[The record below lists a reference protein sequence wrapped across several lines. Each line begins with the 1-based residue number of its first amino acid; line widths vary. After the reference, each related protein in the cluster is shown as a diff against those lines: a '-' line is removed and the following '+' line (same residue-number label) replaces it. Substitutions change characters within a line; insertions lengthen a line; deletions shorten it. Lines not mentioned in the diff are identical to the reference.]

1 MSVKTILEK
10 LDLVLGKEDA
20 DYLKTNSDRMVS
32 LLEKE
37 IAKNKIS
44 ADIFLGGSFAK
55 NTLIRSKSYDIDIFI
70 RFDWKYENLS
80 GILEKI
86 TKKIAKKGGYK
97 IKKIHGSRD
106 YFRVWKER
114 KAIFEIVP
122 VTRIKKPKEA
132 RNVTD
137 LSYFHVG
144 YVKRRMSKKMARET
158 IIAKQFCKAQGIYG
172 AESFING
179 FSGYGLECLIIYYKS
194 FEKMLKEIAKIKER
208 TIIDPEKLFKKKTD
222 VIFEMNES
230 KLNSPIILVDP
241 TWKERNALAA
251 LNWESFRKFQEA
263 ATKFLKKP
271 STSFFEI
278 KEVDKKEI
286 MEEARA
292 RKAEFADIWIET
304 DRQPGDIAGTKLKK
318 FGDFAMREMSK
329 YFEIAR
335 KEFDYSG
342 GKAADIY
349 IIAKPKKELIKSGPP
364 AKMDMHAKAFRKENK
379 NVFEKSGILHAR
391 VRIDFSAKEFLI
403 KFKKDYAKTIRE
415 MGITKLEIKN

>member
-1 MSVKTILEK
+1 
-10 LDLVLGKEDA
+10 
-20 DYLKTNSDRMVS
+20 
-32 LLEKE
+32 
-37 IAKNKIS
+37 
-44 ADIFLGGSFAK
+44 
-55 NTLIRSKSYDIDIFI
+55 
-70 RFDWKYENLS
+70 
-80 GILEKI
+80 
-86 TKKIAKKGGYK
+86 
-97 IKKIHGSRD
+97 
-106 YFRVWKER
+106 
-114 KAIFEIVP
+114 
-122 VTRIKKPKEA
+122 
-132 RNVTD
+132 
-137 LSYFHVG
+137 
-144 YVKRRMSKKMARET
+144 
-158 IIAKQFCKAQGIYG
+158 
-172 AESFING
+172 
-179 FSGYGLECLIIYYKS
+179 
-194 FEKMLKEIAKIKER
+194 MLKEIAKIKER